1 MVIRSL
7 AGDCIVDCVVISFLK
22 SSIISDLLLLAVI
35 RAPKMDTLK
44 TPLATERAT
53 LDDVSMWEWSVQ
65 HMMKEV
71 KQLNGSPPIRGS
83 QLASC
88 GLPVWNFLF
97 L

>member
-1 MVIRSL
+1 
-7 AGDCIVDCVVISFLK
+7 
-22 SSIISDLLLLAVI
+22 
-35 RAPKMDTLK
+35 MDTLK

-88 GLPVWNFLF
+88 GLPVHTVNEEKGEFGTDQLK
-97 L
+97 LC